1 MNQPASK
8 DPSMDEILS
17 SIRQIIADD
26 EPPADEP
33 EAAPEVLA
41 TEITGDDEADGLS
54 AMIEEPAEKAD
65 PAPEP
70 PKAKPVQETKAVEEE
85 PLALGAE
92 QMLNPPKKPIE
103 TPSAPEEDPEDAPLA
118 LSADQMLNPP
128 AAKPTE
134 AADDLVRAAPAPEE
148 FVAEFGDDVS
158 EDVQMVVPDDIAFI
172 NDEDTEEEDTEESV
186 AMDLDDLVAD
196 VDLASLETEQSIPVE
211 AEPVVEEETLSP
223 LPDQNLT
230 TEMSEELLEP
240 ATKAAASSAFSQL
253 DALTLSAGT
262 GQTVEDLI
270 REMLRPMLKGW
281 LDENLPGVVEKL
293 VQREIER
300 VSRGKR

>member
-26 EPPADEP
+26 EPAADEP
-33 EAAPEVLA
+33 VAAPERLA
-41 TEITGDDEADGLS
+41 TEITNEDDAGDLASMVDAVPEVA
-54 AMIEEPAEKAD
+54 AEPAVVAE
-65 PAPEP
+65 PAL
-70 PKAKPVQETKAVEEE
+70 VEAAPMAEE
-85 PLALGAE
+85 PLAL
-92 QMLNPPKKPIE
+92 
-103 TPSAPEEDPEDAPLA
+103 SPE
-118 LSADQMLNPP
+118 QMLNPP
-128 AAKPTE
+128 AAQAPVADVAPE
-134 AADDLVRAAPAPEE
+134 DEPLALSPEQMLNPPASESAPGIADAADDLVRAAPAPEE

-158 EDVQMVVPDDIAFI
+158 EDVEMVVPDDIAFI
-172 NDEDTEEEDTEESV
+172 NDDDTEEPAD
-186 AMDLDDLVAD
+186 VAD
-196 VDLASLETEQSIPVE
+196 IDALAAEVDISALDEVAPEEDI
-211 AEPVVEEETLSP
+211 VEEVAVSP

-240 ATKAAASSAFSQL
+240 TTQAAAKSAFSQL
-253 DALTLSAGT
+253 DALTLSSGS

-270 REMLRPMLKGW
+270 REMLRPMLKSW

-300 VSRGKR
+300 VSRGNR